1 MSSDQHG
8 IKPEINNKKIA
19 RTIPKQLEMK
29 KHTGKQHISQRRN
42 LKRNLKCSELSVIEN
57 TEHANIEDVAKAELR
72 RKLMALS
79 TYIRR
84 EGLKFN
90 NLSFY
95 LRKMKQKRKL
105 NAMQTEENKETIA
118 EINGIENILTH
129 L

>member
-8 IKPEINNKKIA
+8 IKLESNNKKIA
-19 RTIPKQLEMK
+19 RKIPKQLEMK
-29 KHTGKQHISQRRN
+29 KHTSKQHMSQRRN
-42 LKRNLKCSELSVIEN
+42 PKRNLKCSELSVIEN
-57 TEHANIEDVAKAELR
+57 TKYENIEDIAKAELR

-90 NLSFY
+90 NLSLY
-95 LRKMKQKRKL
+95 LRKMKQKSKL
-105 NAMQTEENKETIA
+105 NTMQTEEKKETTA
-118 EINGIENILTH
+118 EINGIENILIY